1 MQERS
6 ARVSSLEGQQEDEH
20 TMDTLTDITDV
31 EMFHEAYLLSH
42 DGQTGT
48 SVSKWEPPINMH
60 MGGE

>member
-31 EMFHEAYLLSH
+31 EMFHEAYLLSY

-48 SVSKWEPPINMH
+48 SEPPINMH